1 MKKIIATTLA
11 GFLALTYIAFYT
23 ALIVIPVLIM
33 INR

>member
-11 GFLALTYIAFYT
+11 GFLALTYIAFYIG
-23 ALIVIPVLIM
+23 LISIPILIM